1 MSIVYVCSTDAL
13 CPKMS
18 VAVYVMARTSASFTV
33 SGTVREI
40 LPLSSGVIVP
50 VATVTVFVTVSV
62 AVSVVVSV
70 TVSLLTV

>member
-1 MSIVYVCSTDAL
+1 
-13 CPKMS
+13 MS
-18 VAVYVMARTSASFTV
+18 VAVYVIARTSPSFTE

-50 VATVTVFVTVSV
+50 SATVTVTVTVSV
-62 AVSVVVSV
+62 SVSVVSV